1 MACELS
7 SKWQLQPLYR
17 PGRGGRGREQKVP
30 CLCGDGFE
38 SYSVALQN
46 AATTNKKLP
55 VMACKYICCTTKWWL
70 KREIYWLVGSCTNL
84 SEGYVSNEKNGR
96 QHSKHPAEQHTH
108 INTDQ
113 ETFSATHTYGRH
125 KSNRT
130 SVIHMSTFIGE
141 RKRAYPCEQCGT
153 FSRICVWD

>member
-1 MACELS
+1 MLPVYLVMACELS

-30 CLCGDGFE
+30 CLFGDGFE

-70 KREIYWLVGSCTNL
+70 KGKSIAWSVRVLTFLKVTFPMRRMADSTVNILQN
-84 SEGYVSNEKNGR
+84 N
-96 QHSKHPAEQHTH
+96 TH
-108 INTDQ
+108 
-113 ETFSATHTYGRH
+113 
-125 KSNRT
+125 
-130 SVIHMSTFIGE
+130 
-141 RKRAYPCEQCGT
+141 
-153 FSRICVWD
+153 